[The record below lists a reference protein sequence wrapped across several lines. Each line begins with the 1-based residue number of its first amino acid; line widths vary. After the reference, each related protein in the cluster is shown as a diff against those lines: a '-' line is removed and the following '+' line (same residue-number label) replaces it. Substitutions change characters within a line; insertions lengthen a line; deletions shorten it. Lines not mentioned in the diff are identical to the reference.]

1 MSWAYSDWPAWLQN
15 LIWTGVVVASA
26 FVIWFVLH
34 RFIRGWIRSRIGK
47 MYDQDDLA
55 QRARAQ
61 RFQTIASVLDTIVVL
76 ILVTGAIVYI
86 MAVWGIPITPL
97 VAGLGAVGVAI
108 GFGAQDFVKDV
119 IAGFFVLVEDQ
130 YAIGDVV
137 DIAGVTGAVEEI
149 RLRTTVLRS
158 LDGAVHHVPNGDV
171 RVASNLTPDFSRIV
185 VDIGVSYDADVDAA
199 IAAIGDEAEKFFD
212 DEKWSTAHTEEPVVL
227 GVDELGDSAVVIR
240 TLFTTDPDRRWE
252 VKREFLRRVKYRLD
266 AEGIDIAYPHLQI
279 VQEGGSAFDR
289 RPEG

>member
-1 MSWAYSDWPAWLQN
+1 MSEALRDMPTWLQN
-15 LIWTGVVVASA
+15 LIWTTVVVASA

-34 RFIRGWIRSRIGK
+34 RFIRGWVSSRVGK
-47 MYDQDDLA
+47 MYEQDDLTE
-55 QRARAQ
+55 RAKAQ
-61 RFQTIASVLDTIVVL
+61 RFETIASVLDTMVVL
-76 ILVTGAIVYI
+76 IIVAGAIVYTMVI
-86 MAVWGIPITPL
+86 WGIPITPL
-97 VAGLGAVGVAI
+97 VAGLGAVGVAL

-137 DIAGVTGAVEEI
+137 EIAGVSGVVEEI

-158 LDGAVHHVPNGDV
+158 LEGALHHVPNGEV

-185 VDIGVSYDADVDAA
+185 VDIGISYDADVDAA
-199 IAAIGDEAEKFFD
+199 IAAIGDEGEKFFE
-212 DEKWSTAHTEEPVVL
+212 DERWGTAQTEEPAVL
-227 GVDELGDSAVVIR
+227 GVNELGDSAVVIR
-240 TLFTTDPDRRWE
+240 TLFTTDPDRRWD

-279 VQEGGSAFDR
+279 VQEGGSVFDR

>member
-1 MSWAYSDWPAWLQN
+1 MSSAFNDLPVWLQN
-15 LIWTGVVVASA
+15 LILTAVVVVAA
-26 FVIWFVLH
+26 FLIWFVLH
-34 RFIRGWIRSRIGK
+34 RFIRHWVRSQVGK
-47 MYDQDDLA
+47 RYDADDLA
-55 QRARAQ
+55 QRAKAQ
-61 RFQTIASVLDTIVVL
+61 RLETIASVIDTIGVL
-76 ILVTGAIVYI
+76 LIVAGAIVYTMVI
-86 MAVWGIPITPL
+86 WGIPITPL
-97 VAGLGAVGVAI
+97 VAGLGAVGVAV

-130 YAIGDVV
+130 YSIGDVV
-137 DIAGVTGAVEEI
+137 EIAGVTGAVEEI

-185 VDIGVSYDADVDAA
+185 VDIGVSYDADVDTA
-199 IAAIGDEAEKFFD
+199 ISAIGDEAANLYHD
-212 DEKWSTAHTEEPVVL
+212 DAWSSAIVEEPVVL

-252 VKREFLRRVKYRLD
+252 VKREFLRRVKYRLE

-279 VQEGGSAFDR
+279 VGGAGSAIDPR
-289 RPEG
+289 AEG